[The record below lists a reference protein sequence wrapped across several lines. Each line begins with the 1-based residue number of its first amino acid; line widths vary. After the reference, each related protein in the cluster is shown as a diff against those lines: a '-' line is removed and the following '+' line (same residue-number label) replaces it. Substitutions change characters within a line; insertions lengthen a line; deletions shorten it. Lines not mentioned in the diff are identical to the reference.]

1 MKYLKFLSVTLAAGA
16 LFLSCAK
23 ENPAGQQNDPAET
36 VIPGTYYGFAEVS
49 VPAGTRSLFVEYMGK
64 GGKLVTTVPVEPVVA
79 KPEGGK
85 DVEPFGTVKLLFSA
99 SRLCRVERVYYEA
112 GDATKTEQV
121 DVVGGYVLEST
132 EVPVVATKAIA
143 DDVTVVTLSEP
154 ASYIT
159 SDEDQTFYHSSGV
172 VMVED
177 SWPSYERGKN
187 AYDYDFDDVVVD
199 YDFEAKVM
207 PERILGARDEQVIA
221 VLHLRV
227 VGSNVPESV
236 GVMMEG
242 FDMSYVDRIEEFRTL
257 DSWQNPHG
265 ELPTYIQNTLGNPEN
280 TRLYTDDPKNPVLE
294 IGSLQSLNNKKA
306 GQGADAEYTYTMD
319 NGKEVFEN
327 HTVFNVCYK
336 WSEPDKTQYDNELE
350 AQLADGTIVIKN
362 QNTNLTMA
370 KIREK
375 KYYNCI
381 PGYVNVAG
389 GLFTYTVIFHM
400 KNRAEMSAEE
410 SAKAKQMMIDA
421 VMNTTSQNFFCLA
434 TPKDRNDVKLKPV
447 GLKGYAPVLIHSES
461 VESYNNML
469 TEGAANILSNNPYAG
484 TQGQVWAFKCPT
496 RTKHVWNKMYFDMA
510 YPNYDKWIK
519 SEGTECADWYDNDID
534 GRFLTCWW

>member
-1 MKYLKFLSVTLAAGA
+1 MKKITLLMGCALMAVFVSMTSCVRDNGQEENTPEFEIEGYAADVNLSVP
-16 LFLSCAK
+16 C
-23 ENPAGQQNDPAET
+23 
-36 VIPGTYYGFAEVS
+36 GTK
-49 VPAGTRSLFVEYMGK
+49 SLFVQYLSQDGT
-64 GGKLVTTVPVEPVVA
+64 VTTEEVA
-79 KPEGGK
+79 VTPTIVSPTDGK
-85 DVEPFGTVKLLFSA
+85 DVEPFGFVNLHFSA
-99 SRLCRVERVYYEA
+99 SKLCKVDRVYYEA
-112 GDATKTEQV
+112 GDKTRTTQV
-121 DVVGGYVLEST
+121 DAVTGLILEPIL
-132 EVPVVATKAIA
+132 VPVAATKAEGDA
-143 DDVTVVTLSEP
+143 TVVTLSEP
-154 ASYIT
+154 ASYET
-159 SDEDQTFYHSSGV
+159 TDEDQTFYHSSGV

-242 FDMSYVDRIEEFRTL
+242 FDMSYVDRVEEFRTL

-265 ELPTYIQNTLGNPEN
+265 ELPTYVMNTLGNEN
-280 TRLYTDDPKNPVLE
+280 KTRLHTDDPKNPVLE
-294 IGSLQSLNNKKA
+294 IGSLQSLNNKNA
-306 GQGADAEYTYTMD
+306 GQGAAAEYTYTMD

-350 AQLADGTIVIKN
+350 TQLADGTIVIKN
-362 QNTNLTMA
+362 QNQKLTMA

-381 PGYVNVAG
+381 PGYMNVAG

-400 KNRAEMSAEE
+400 KNRAKMSAEE

-447 GLKGYAPVLIHSES
+447 GLKGYAPVLIYSES
-461 VESYNNML
+461 VDSYNNML

-496 RTKHVWNKMYFDMA
+496 LTKHVWNKMYFDMA

-519 SEGTECADWYDNDID
+519 SEGTDCADWYNNDID
-534 GRFLTCWW
+534 GRFLVCWW